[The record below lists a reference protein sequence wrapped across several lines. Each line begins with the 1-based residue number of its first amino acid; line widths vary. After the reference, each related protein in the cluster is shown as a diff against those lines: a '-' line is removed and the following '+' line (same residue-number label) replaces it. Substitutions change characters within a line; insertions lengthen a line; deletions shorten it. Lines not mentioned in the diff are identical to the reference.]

1 MLSGANPILTVSQ
14 KLYYAKVAKYL
25 KLLTDFVVHM
35 LIERVNFFQCTRMG
49 GVDITKRKLMRE
61 NRIEVR
67 IGGNPLKRFNLQCLP

>member
-35 LIERVNFFQCTRMG
+35 LVERVNLFQCTRMG
-49 GVDITKRKLMRE
+49 VDIAKRKFYFVQALH
-61 NRIEVR
+61 
-67 IGGNPLKRFNLQCLP
+67 NP